1 MELWETADLLEVA
14 YADDAAPPDGFWLT
28 NFYGRVF
35 TSTAELIYFDQL
47 PNRDRRLAPFVSPNV
62 QGRVMRTRGTSLAS
76 FAPAYV
82 KPKHVVDPSKA
93 IARRPG
99 EPLGG
104 INPGSLTPNQRYDAA
119 VADNVR
125 NERELIERRWDHMA
139 CRATAY
145 GQVVVKGEDYPEVT
159 VDFQRDPGLTTILTG
174 GAKWD
179 ATTTANPLANIGA
192 SRTAAFKLGR
202 ASIPKLIFGVDAFNL
217 FAENDD
223 VKRLLDNMRRG
234 SNSEFNTTGLSEG
247 APVEYMGQI
256 SGPNGAGRLDLWT
269 YSNEYEDDTGAM
281 VPYIHPGDVIGVGNN
296 LGGVRAFGAIKDKR
310 AGLQAM
316 PIFPKMWENEDP
328 SATFTMSQSA
338 PLMVPTNPNNSFRIR
353 VI

>member
-1 MELWETADLLEVA
+1 MELWDTADLLEVT

-35 TSTAELIYFDQL
+35 TSQAEVIYFDQL

-62 QGRVMRTRGTSLAS
+62 QGRVMRHRGTSLAS

-104 INPGSLTPNQRYDAA
+104 LNTGTLTLNQRYDAA
-119 VADNVR
+119 VADNIRV
-125 NERELIERRWDHMA
+125 ERELIERRWDHMA

-145 GQVVVKGEDYPEVT
+145 GQVVVVGEDYPEVT
-159 VDFQRDPGLTTILTG
+159 VDFQRDASLTAVLAGAAQWG
-174 GAKWD
+174 GPD
-179 ATTTANPLANIGA
+179 ATPMSTIGVLR
-192 SRTAAFKLGR
+192 SRAFKAGR
-202 ASIPKLIFGVDAFNL
+202 ASIGRLIFGVDAFNA
-217 FAENDD
+217 FAEADE

-234 SNSEFNTTGLSEG
+234 SESNFNTTGLSEG

-256 SGPNGAGRLDLWT
+256 SGPNGAGRLDMYV

-281 VPYIHPGDVIGVGNN
+281 VPYIDPGDVIGVGNN

-310 AGLQAM
+310 AGLQSM

-353 VI
+353 AT